1 MKVCLNQ
8 LSTGDFKHVSYLY
21 FICLKKGM
29 KFILKVTLYHSRFY
43 TSDSQYN
50 AKYKYYC
57 MDYVSIALEQYFHW
71 SLFIIAN
78 SISNMPGIASKGHF

>member
-1 MKVCLNQ
+1 
-8 LSTGDFKHVSYLY
+8 
-21 FICLKKGM
+21 M

-57 MDYVSIALEQYFHW
+57 MDYVSIALEQYFH
-71 SLFIIAN
+71 
-78 SISNMPGIASKGHF
+78 